1 MNEKLKP
8 GDKIMLYQ
16 MTDESVSP
24 GTKGTV
30 VKIIRDP
37 FEDDN
42 LIIHVIWDN
51 GSTLSLLSKYDY
63 WKKVGESSINESRS
77 QSKFVLDNSDLF
89 KNFDVKFFREYLLDI
104 RNSGI
109 ENMLGVSPLLYSG
122 SDYITQRYGSPY
134 DVEDDWEESRF
145 DAYERVIQKAD
156 IAKNKLI
163 NGVMK
168 SLEESGKDFDI
179 TKVKYDIERV
189 ARKLVSMYVTF
200 F

>member
-145 DAYERVIQKAD
+145 DAYERVVQKAD

-179 TKVKYDIERV
+179 TKVKYDVERA
-189 ARKLVSMYVTF
+189 ARKLVSMYITF

>member
-30 VKIIRDP
+30 DKIIRDP

-42 LIIHVIWDN
+42 LIIHVNWDN

-89 KNFDVKFFREYLLDI
+89 KNFDVRFFREYLLDI

-109 ENMLGVSPLLYSG
+109 ENMFGVSPLLYSG

-179 TKVKYDIERV
+179 TKVKYDVERA

>member
-1 MNEKLKP
+1 
-8 GDKIMLYQ
+8 

-30 VKIIRDP
+30 EKIIRDP

-42 LIIHVIWDN
+42 LIIHVKWDN

-145 DAYERVIQKAD
+145 DAYERVVQKAD

-179 TKVKYDIERV
+179 TKVKYDVERA
-189 ARKLVSMYVTF
+189 ARKLVSMYITF